1 MNFVS
6 KQQSHQNGEHLPPA
20 PLPPRSPTLLPLA
33 LTAVFIGYFLP
44 WLAHPTA
51 GLTLIGLD
59 VSEWVKFLPQMQAGQ
74 LPNRDWFYL
83 PPITLGLALV
93 WLSAGQI
100 HGRWRPWLLRGLG
113 LLVSL
118 LAFPAL
124 EAIRFEDASQWR
136 PRLMAIALVGLA
148 AVLSPW
154 LPQRWAWFA
163 LVATSLLGLLLPTW
177 AVLAVRPVVSELLR
191 DPVGIGLGVYA
202 NAVGHGVLAVVGW
215 GRGGRE

>member
-1 MNFVS
+1 
-6 KQQSHQNGEHLPPA
+6 
-20 PLPPRSPTLLPLA
+20 
-33 LTAVFIGYFLP
+33 
-44 WLAHPTA
+44 
-51 GLTLIGLD
+51 
-59 VSEWVKFLPQMQAGQ
+59 MQAGQ

-93 WLSAGQI
+93 WLSAGQT

-113 LLVSL
+113 VLVSL

-136 PRLMAIALVGLA
+136 PRLIAIALVGLA

-191 DPVGIGLGVYA
+191 DPVGIGFGVYA
-202 NAVGHGVLAVVGW
+202 NAVGQGVLAVVGW
-215 GRGGRE
+215 GRGRE